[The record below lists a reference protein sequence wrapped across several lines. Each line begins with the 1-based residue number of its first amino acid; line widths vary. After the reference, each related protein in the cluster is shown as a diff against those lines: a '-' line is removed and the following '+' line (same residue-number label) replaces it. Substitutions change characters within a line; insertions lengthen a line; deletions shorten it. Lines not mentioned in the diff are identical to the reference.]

1 MLVKSLRAVAHPY
14 VCIAQEEE
22 LVVVQSDSRQ
32 LWLLSSTSDGVDPAP
47 VRLLTNTLSS
57 ERISAQTLPSS
68 NSLNLIKHLTAELML
83 TEERKCSSR
92 CRDCYVCSKT
102 RAADLIYRIK
112 PYCCSRVITNIKRKK
127 SYPKSFSYSSVVG
140 NVF

>member
-1 MLVKSLRAVAHPY
+1 MLVKTLRAVAHPY

-32 LWLLSSTSDGVDPAP
+32 LRLLSSTSAGVDPAP

-57 ERISAQTLPSS
+57 ERTSTQTLPSS
-68 NSLNLIKHLTAELML
+68 NSLDLIKHLTAELML
-83 TEERKCSSR
+83 TEERKCR
-92 CRDCYVCSKT
+92 CWDCDVSSKT
-102 RAADLIYRIK
+102 RAADLIYRFK
-112 PYCCSRVITNIKRKK
+112 PYCCSRVITNTKRKK
-127 SYPKSFSYSSVVG
+127 SYPKRFSYSSVVG